1 MPRGSPLSRL
11 GFIMTAEPIRRLSP
25 IWARVM
31 LSLICLFIGIVPLT
45 IPLTISHEYS
55 YVRPVHLGIWTL
67 LGLLP
72 WLAGR
77 RLGPI
82 GSLFLWAGRIA
93 AIVLILAV
101 LLAAIGM
108 LKQ

>member
-1 MPRGSPLSRL
+1 
-11 GFIMTAEPIRRLSP
+11 MTAEPIRRLSP

-45 IPLTISHEYS
+45 IPLTIPHDYS
-55 YVRPVHLGIWTL
+55 YMRPVHLGIWTL